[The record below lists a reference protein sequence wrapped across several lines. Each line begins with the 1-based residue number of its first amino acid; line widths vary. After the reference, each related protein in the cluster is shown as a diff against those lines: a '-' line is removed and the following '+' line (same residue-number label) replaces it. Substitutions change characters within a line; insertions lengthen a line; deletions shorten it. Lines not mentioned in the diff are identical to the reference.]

1 MMDNFIE
8 RSFVEMTEM
17 VDKIRNIALVGHG
30 NSGKTSLSEVML
42 FQTGV
47 ITRLG
52 RVEDGN
58 TAMDF
63 EPEELKRNIII
74 SSGFHQFNWKKHS
87 VTLIDTPGDQNFF
100 TDTLFC
106 MQAVDGAVVL
116 VDAVDGVKVQTDQA
130 WIIAEKLKLPCVIFI
145 NKLDRERADFNR
157 AFQDAVKSFEPKPVM
172 LHLPIGAESNFKGI
186 VDLIAM
192 KALIYDANG
201 KVTVTDIPDDLI
213 SLAEE
218 EREKLVENIA
228 EADDSLLERYLEGE
242 TLSDDEIRTALKNGT
257 ISRIF
262 TPVLCGSAIK
272 AVGIDLLMD
281 FMVNCMPS
289 PLDSK
294 PKLGRDPVIKNEIE
308 RTPDASTPFSAFVFK
323 TIADPYAGRLSIFRV
338 ISGQLGA
345 DGNFYNVNKEVRE
358 RYNQLLAIAG
368 REQKTVKGAGP
379 GSIVAVAKLKETFT
393 GDTLCDESSK
403 IIFDFPDP
411 LPTLITFAIT
421 TKGSGDEDKIFISLT
436 KLLEEDAALKLE
448 RTAETKEIL
457 LSGRGQVHIEAT
469 VEKLKR
475 KYNVEVN
482 LNTPKVPYRETI
494 KKKVRVQG
502 RHKKQ
507 SGGHGQFGD
516 CWIQMEP
523 LPRGSGFEFV
533 DAIVG
538 GSIPRSYI
546 PAVEKG
552 IIEACQKGVLA
563 GYPCVD
569 FRVTLDDG
577 SYHAVD
583 SSEMAFKIA
592 GSLAFKK
599 AVADAKPVLL
609 EPILSVEITTP
620 EEFMGDIM
628 GDLNSRRGRVL
639 GMDSEGKYQV
649 IKANVPMSEFLT
661 YAPDLTSMTGGRG
674 VYSMSFSHYDEVPA
688 LMSEKLLAEL
698 NKDKE

>member
-1 MMDNFIE
+1 
-8 RSFVEMTEM
+8 MTEL

-30 NSGKTSLSEVML
+30 NSGKTSLAEVML
-42 FQTGV
+42 YQTGV
-47 ITRLG
+47 TSRLG

-63 EPEELKRNIII
+63 EPEELKRNISI

-87 VTLIDTPGDQNFF
+87 VTLVDTPGDQNFF
-100 TDTLFC
+100 TDTKFC

-130 WIIAEKLKLPCVIFI
+130 WSFAQSLKLPCVILI
-145 NKLDRERADFNR
+145 NKLDRERADFSR
-157 AFQDAVKSFEPKPVM
+157 AFQDAVKSFEPKPII

-186 VDLIAM
+186 VDLITM
-192 KALIYDANG
+192 KAFTYDANG
-201 KVTVTDIPDDLI
+201 KATSIDIPSDMQ
-213 SLAEE
+213 SLVED

-228 EADDSLLERYLEGE
+228 EADDTLLERYLEGDPI
-242 TLSDDEIRTALKNGT
+242 SDDELKAALQKGT

-262 TPVLCGSAIK
+262 SPVLCASAIK

-281 FMVNCMPS
+281 FIVNSMPS
-289 PLDSK
+289 PLDRM
-294 PKLGRDPVIKNEIE
+294 PKVGIDPVVGNEIE
-308 RTPDASTPFSAFVFK
+308 RAPDPDAPFSAFVFK
-323 TIADPYAGRLSIFRV
+323 TVADPYAGRLSIFRV
-338 ISGQLGA
+338 VSGKLGS
-345 DGNFYNVNKEVRE
+345 DGSFYNVNKDVKE
-358 RYNQLLAIAG
+358 RFNQLLTIFG
-368 REQKTVKGAGP
+368 KEQKQAKSAGP

-393 GDTLCDESSK
+393 GDTLCDEANK
-403 IIFDFPDP
+403 IKFPFPEP

-436 KLLEEDAALKLE
+436 KMLEEDSALKLE

-475 KYNVEVN
+475 KYNVEVH
-482 LNTPKVPYRETI
+482 LKTPKVPYRETI

-523 LPRGSGFEFV
+523 LPRGAGFEFV

-538 GSIPRSYI
+538 GSVPRSYI

-552 IIEACQKGVLA
+552 IIEASLKGVLA

-599 AVADAKPVLL
+599 AVAEAKPVLL
-609 EPILSVEITTP
+609 EPVLSVEITTP

-649 IKANVPMSEFLT
+649 IKANVPMSEFLS

-674 VYSMSFSHYDEVPA
+674 VYSMAFSHYDEVPA
-688 LMSEKLLAEL
+688 LISEKLLVEL

>member
-1 MMDNFIE
+1 
-8 RSFVEMTEM
+8 MTET

-30 NSGKTSLSEVML
+30 NSGKTSLAEVML
-42 FQTGV
+42 YQTGV
-47 ITRLG
+47 TSRLG

-63 EPEELKRNIII
+63 EPEELKRNISI

-100 TDTLFC
+100 TDTKFC

-130 WIIAEKLKLPCVIFI
+130 WSFAQSLKLPCVILI
-145 NKLDRERADFNR
+145 NKLDRERADFSR
-157 AFQDAVKSFEPKPVM
+157 AFQDAVRSFEPKPII
-172 LHLPIGAESNFKGI
+172 LHLPIGTESNFKGI
-186 VDLIAM
+186 VDLVAM
-192 KALIYDANG
+192 KAYTYDANG
-201 KVTVTDIPDDLI
+201 KATVIDIPSDMQ
-213 SLAEE
+213 SLVEE

-228 EADDSLLERYLEGE
+228 EADDTLLERYLEGDAI
-242 TLSDDEIRTALKNGT
+242 SDDELKEALKKGT
-257 ISRIF
+257 IARIF
-262 TPVLCGSAIK
+262 SPVLCASAIK

-281 FMVNCMPS
+281 FIANSMPS
-289 PLDSK
+289 PLDRM
-294 PKLGRDPVIKNEIE
+294 PKAGIDPVVGNEIE
-308 RTPDASTPFSAFVFK
+308 RAPDPDAPFSAFVFK
-323 TIADPYAGRLSIFRV
+323 TVADPYAGRLSIFRV
-338 ISGQLGA
+338 VSGKLGS
-345 DGNFYNVNKEVRE
+345 DGSFYNVNKDVKE
-358 RYNQLLAIAG
+358 RFNQLLTIFG
-368 REQKTVKGAGP
+368 KEQKQAKSAGP

-393 GDTLCDESSK
+393 GDTLCDEANK
-403 IIFDFPDP
+403 IRFPFPEP

-436 KLLEEDAALKLE
+436 KMLEEDSALKLE

-457 LSGRGQVHIEAT
+457 LSGRGQVHIEAAI
-469 VEKLKR
+469 EKLKR
-475 KYNVEVN
+475 KYNVEVH
-482 LNTPKVPYRETI
+482 LKTPKVPYRETI

-538 GSIPRSYI
+538 GSVPRSYI

-552 IIEACQKGVLA
+552 IVEACQKGVLA

-599 AVADAKPVLL
+599 AVAEAKPVLL

-649 IKANVPMSEFLT
+649 IKANVPMSEFLS

-674 VYSMSFSHYDEVPA
+674 VYSMAFSHYDEVPA
-688 LMSEKLLAEL
+688 LISEKLLVEL

>member
-1 MMDNFIE
+1 
-8 RSFVEMTEM
+8 MTEL
-17 VDKIRNIALVGHG
+17 VDTIRNIALVGHG
-30 NSGKTSLSEVML
+30 NSGKTSLAEVML
-42 FQTGV
+42 YQTGV
-47 ITRLG
+47 TSRLG

-63 EPEELKRNIII
+63 EPEELKRNISI
-74 SSGFHQFNWKKHS
+74 SSGFHHFNWKKHS
-87 VTLIDTPGDQNFF
+87 VTLVDTPGDQNFF
-100 TDTLFC
+100 TDTKFC

-116 VDAVDGVKVQTDQA
+116 IDAVDGVKVQTEQA
-130 WIIAEKLKLPCVIFI
+130 WNFAQSLKLPCAILI
-145 NKLDRERADFNR
+145 NKLDRERADFSR
-157 AFQDAVKSFEPKPVM
+157 AFQDAVKSFEPKPII

-186 VDLIAM
+186 VDLVAM
-192 KALIYDANG
+192 KAYTYDANG
-201 KVTVTDIPDDLI
+201 KATAIDIPSDMQ
-213 SLAEE
+213 SLVEE

-228 EADDSLLERYLEGE
+228 EADDTLLERYLEGDPI
-242 TLSDDEIRTALKNGT
+242 SDDELKTALKKGT

-262 TPVLCGSAIK
+262 SPVLCASAIK

-281 FMVNCMPS
+281 FIVNSMPS
-289 PLDSK
+289 PLDRM
-294 PKLGRDPVIKNEIE
+294 PKVGKDPVVGNEIE
-308 RTPDASTPFSAFVFK
+308 RAPDPDAPFSAFVFK
-323 TIADPYAGRLSIFRV
+323 TVADPYAGRLSIFRV
-338 ISGQLGA
+338 VSGKLGA
-345 DGNFYNVNKEVRE
+345 DGNFFNVNKDVKE
-358 RYNQLLAIAG
+358 RFNQLLTIAG
-368 REQKTVKGAGP
+368 KEQKQVKSAGP

-393 GDTLCDESSK
+393 GNTLCDEANK
-403 IIFDFPDP
+403 IRFPFPEP

-436 KLLEEDAALKLE
+436 KMLEEDSALKLE
-448 RTAETKEIL
+448 RTTETKEIL
-457 LSGRGQVHIEAT
+457 LSGRGQVHIEAAI
-469 VEKLKR
+469 EKLKR
-475 KYNVEVN
+475 KYGVEVN
-482 LNTPKVPYRETI
+482 LKTPKVPYRETI

-533 DAIVG
+533 DAVVG
-538 GSIPRSYI
+538 GSVPRSYI

-552 IIEACQKGVLA
+552 IVEACQKGVLA

-569 FRVTLDDG
+569 FRATLDDG

-599 AVADAKPVLL
+599 AVAEAKPVLL

-649 IKANVPMSEFLT
+649 IKANVPMSEFLS

-674 VYSMSFSHYDEVPA
+674 VYSMTFSHYDEVPA
-688 LMSEKLLAEL
+688 LISEKLLIEL

>member
-1 MMDNFIE
+1 
-8 RSFVEMTEM
+8 MTE
-17 VDKIRNIALVGHG
+17 VIDKIRNIALVGHG
-30 NSGKTSLSEVML
+30 NSGKTSLAEVML
-42 FQTGV
+42 YQTGV
-47 ITRLG
+47 TNRLG

-63 EPEELKRNIII
+63 EPEELKRNISI

-87 VTLIDTPGDQNFF
+87 VTLVDTPGDQNFF
-100 TDTLFC
+100 TDTKFC

-130 WIIAEKLKLPCVIFI
+130 WNFAQELKLPCVILI
-145 NKLDRERADFNR
+145 NKLDRERADFTR
-157 AFQDAVKSFEPKPVM
+157 AFQDAVKSFEPKPVI
-172 LHLPIGAESNFKGI
+172 LHLPIGTEADFKGI

-192 KALIYDANG
+192 KAYTYDATG
-201 KVTVTDIPDDLI
+201 KATAGEIPSDMQ
-213 SLAEE
+213 SLVEE

-228 EADDSLLERYLEGE
+228 EADDTLLERYLEGE
-242 TLSDDEIRTALKNGT
+242 TISDDELKTALKKGT

-262 TPVLCGSAIK
+262 SPVLCASAIK

-281 FMVNCMPS
+281 FIVNCMPS
-289 PLDSK
+289 PLDRM
-294 PKLGRDPVIKNEIE
+294 PKVGMDPVVGNEIE
-308 RTPDASTPFSAFVFK
+308 RAPDPDAPFSAFVFK
-323 TIADPYAGRLSIFRV
+323 TVADPYAGRLSIFRV
-338 ISGQLGA
+338 VSGSLGS
-345 DGNFYNVNKEVRE
+345 DGNFYNVNKDVKE
-358 RYNQLLAIAG
+358 RFNQLLTIAG
-368 REQKTVKGAGP
+368 KEQKPAKSAGP

-393 GDTLCDESSK
+393 GDTLCDESNK
-403 IIFDFPDP
+403 ISFPFPEP

-436 KLLEEDAALKLE
+436 KMLEEDSALKLE

-457 LSGRGQVHIEAT
+457 LSGRGQVHIEAAI
-469 VEKLKR
+469 EKLKR
-475 KYNVEVN
+475 KYNVEVH
-482 LNTPKVPYRETI
+482 LKTPKVPYRETI

-523 LPRGSGFEFV
+523 LPRGAGFEFV

-538 GSIPRSYI
+538 GSVPRSYI

-552 IIEACQKGVLA
+552 IIDAAQKGVLA

-599 AVADAKPVLL
+599 AVAEAKPVLL

-649 IKANVPMSEFLT
+649 IKANVPMSEFLS

-674 VYSMSFSHYDEVPA
+674 VYSMAFSHYDEVPA
-688 LMSEKLLAEL
+688 LISEKLLVEL